1 MSFQQKLKIAIL
13 SALGVMAL
21 ATIAGVVALAL
32 TLVRDTTEDTPI
44 GIVGE
49 TAGVAAGSVSAVGET
64 ASGPLDAEPV
74 SADSAPSKPDSIS
87 ASRSSGK
94 IDVKWSAVTGADA
107 YDADYREGTDST
119 TPWSALASATTDNAA
134 TLSGATNASSYY
146 FRVRASN
153 QYGDSD
159 WLTSAKVP
167 PFIPTPRDVSGH
179 QATEVWTVTALWGQ
193 PTGVADTTTY
203 KYDIEFSDDNGS
215 TWFGCQTG
223 TNVTTDE
230 RCGSGENSYGVV
242 PSTIISIEE
251 SISLDVQIQKLRIR
265 TSDGTNVSAWVVGNV
280 DAQFG

>member
-1 MSFQQKLKIAIL
+1 MSFGRKFKMGLFA
-13 SALGVMAL
+13 ALGIMSL
-21 ATIAGVVALAL
+21 AIIAGIVALAL
-32 TLVRDTTEDTPI
+32 TLVQDTTEDTPI

-49 TAGVAAGSVSAVGET
+49 TAGAAAGSVSAVGET
-64 ASGPLDAEPV
+64 ASGPLDPEPV
-74 SADSAPSKPDSIS
+74 AADSAPSKPDSIS
-87 ASRSSGK
+87 ASRSSGS
-94 IDVKWSAVTGADA
+94 VAVGWSTVTGADT

-119 TPWSALASATTDNAA
+119 TPWSTLASATTDNAA
-134 TLSGATNASSYY
+134 TLSSATNASSYY

-159 WLTSAKVP
+159 WLTSSKVP
-167 PFIPTPRDVSGH
+167 PFIPTPRNVSGH

-203 KYDIEFSDDNGS
+203 TYDIEFSDDNGS
-215 TWFGCQTG
+215 TWFGCKTG

-230 RCGSGENSYGVV
+230 RCDSGENSYGVV

-251 SISLDVQIQKLRIR
+251 AISLDVQIQKLRIR

-280 DAQFG
+280 DAQYG